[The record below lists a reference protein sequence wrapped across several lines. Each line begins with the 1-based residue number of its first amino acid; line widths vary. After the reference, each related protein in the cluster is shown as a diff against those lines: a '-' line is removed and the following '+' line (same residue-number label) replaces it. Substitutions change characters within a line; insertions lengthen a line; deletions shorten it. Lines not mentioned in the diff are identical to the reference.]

1 LLDTP
6 DNLLFSWHIIHPI
19 HARIGFLL
27 SAAEALLRPDIRN
40 SNASHCKKV
49 LDSLSRLLKQTESPP
64 TTRNSPLFGALGNIV
79 IESLNHKEAETNGK

>member
-40 SNASHCKKV
+40 SNASHWKKI
-49 LDSLSRLLKQTESPP
+49 LDSLSRLLKQTKPQGQYNLLQLHSAA
-64 TTRNSPLFGALGNIV
+64 FGEGFYVPGN
-79 IESLNHKEAETNGK
+79 